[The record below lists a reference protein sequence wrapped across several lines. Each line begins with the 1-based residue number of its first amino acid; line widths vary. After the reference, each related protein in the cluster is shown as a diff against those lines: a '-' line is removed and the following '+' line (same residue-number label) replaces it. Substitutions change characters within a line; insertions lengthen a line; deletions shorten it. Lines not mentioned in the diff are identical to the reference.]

1 MSNKVTCKDQVS
13 DVRAEVLVAML
24 LRDKNIKADHVAVSN
39 KGAHKRTFSNDIHK
53 IDKSHSMSDD
63 YRFLIQL
70 NRDGVYDAIPE
81 AFFHLQEQ
89 VENGYDQARFMSE
102 QYKRH
107 KSEEK
112 EARDFFAP
120 IENEIFLQR
129 VGIENNE
136 VKELYKLHQYD
147 LSLPF
152 FGLNSIDESM
162 PAHLC
167 RKWVALLPY
176 ISGITG
182 DLEQIRQCAE
192 FFLEEGVQFVKAPSK
207 LTREETRN
215 SRIGDCI
222 LGGDMLLGNCFDACF
237 THIELIV
244 GPVSRS
250 KAKHYTPNQ
259 TYARFIDIFLEVFT
273 PMSIDFTWRVE
284 VENTGDWI
292 LGEDE
297 YRLNFTTTI

>member
-1 MSNKVTCKDQVS
+1 MSNRVTCKDQVS

-24 LRDKNIKADHVAVSN
+24 LREKNIKADHIAVSN

-53 IDKSHSMSDD
+53 IDRNYFRSDG
-63 YRFLIQL
+63 YQFLIQL

-81 AFFHLQEQ
+81 AFFHLQGQ
-89 VENGYDQARFMSE
+89 DENGCDQARLMSD

-129 VGIENNE
+129 VGIENAE
-136 VKELYKLHQYD
+136 VKALYKLHEYD

-162 PAHLC
+162 PDHLC

-176 ISGITG
+176 ISEITG

-192 FFLEEGVQFVKAPSK
+192 FFLEEKVQLLKSSPK
-207 LTREETRN
+207 LTREDTKS
-215 SRIGDCI
+215 SRVGDCI

-237 THIELIV
+237 TRVELLV
-244 GPVSRS
+244 GPISRAE
-250 KAKHYTPNQ
+250 AKLYIPRQIN
-259 TYARFIDIFLEVFT
+259 ARFLDIFIEAFT
-273 PMSIDFTWRVE
+273 PLNIDFTWRVK
-284 VENTGDWI
+284 VLNTGDWV
-292 LGEDE
+292 LGNDE
-297 YRLNFTTTI
+297 CRLNFTTTI